1 MECNEEKEKRREKEN
16 RSFNRFRRAA
26 ELTRSGIRLANDVAW
41 SISGTKLLAQNNV
54 LRVLVVE

>member
-41 SISGTKLLAQNNV
+41 SISGTTLLAQNNV
-54 LRVLVVE
+54 LVVE